1 MDNSSDFIKK
11 YEEFES
17 KKLEPK
23 VLATEVTR
31 SGLDVCL
38 VSFVKMAKHARGTK
52 RRKGSGSP
60 DTQSG
65 SPEQGTQLYNY
76 YSS

>member
-52 RRKGSGSP
+52 RRKGTEGEWQP
-60 DTQSG
+60 R
-65 SPEQGTQLYNY
+65 
-76 YSS
+76 YSTWFTRTGNTTI